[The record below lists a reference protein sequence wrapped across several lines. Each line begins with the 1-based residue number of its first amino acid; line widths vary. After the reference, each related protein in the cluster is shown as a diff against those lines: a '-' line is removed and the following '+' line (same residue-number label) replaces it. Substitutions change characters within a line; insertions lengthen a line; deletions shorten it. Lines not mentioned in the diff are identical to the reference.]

1 MKHTEDKDKLKDINK
16 KGKKMNTLE
25 EIKLQAEEI
34 DRLMTTN
41 ITSKFQFNEKYPI
54 IQLMYNAAR
63 KKAGGDPLSY
73 MVAKNLVDTV
83 KPGDIIFLTSGF
95 IFYKWRLAETDGP
108 PGVAALARAIDLGL
122 DARSVVITDPGLEEM
137 HIKTVGATGLHYL
150 SDIDK
155 AMKQNRQF
163 TVLTYPINRDEAKK
177 LATKLLDDFKPKAII
192 SVEKPGENIKGI
204 IHSRVGVDVSFL
216 HGKLDYLMKEA
227 KSRKILTVGMGD
239 GGNELG
245 MGGIRDIVEKYT
257 STGAKCQCPCNAGVA
272 AATELDYAVPC
283 SISNWGAYGIEACL
297 ALLLDNEDVM
307 HDGDLEDRILDT
319 NAYFGGMSGPAFFCL
334 PMVDSLPGKYNRMF
348 VDFLKYIVDSRIH
361 VTKQFRDYHSGKH
374 AR

>member
-150 SDIDK
+150 SDVDK
-155 AMKQNRQF
+155 AMTQNRQF
-163 TVLTYPINRDEAKK
+163 TVLTYPINREEAKEA
-177 LATKLLDDFKPKAII
+177 ATKLLDDFKPKAII

-245 MGGIRDIVEKYT
+245 MGGIRDIIEKYT

-319 NAYFGGMSGPAFFCL
+319 NANFGGMAGPAFFCL

>member
-1 MKHTEDKDKLKDINK
+1 
-16 KGKKMNTLE
+16 MNTLE

-34 DRLMTTN
+34 DRLITTN

-63 KKAGGDPLSY
+63 KKAGGDPLTY

-122 DARSVVITDPGLEEM
+122 DARSVIITDPGLEEM
-137 HIKTVGATGLHYL
+137 HIKTVEATGLHYL
-150 SDIDK
+150 SDIDE
-155 AMKQNRQF
+155 AVKQNRQF
-163 TVLTYPINRDEAKK
+163 TVLTYPIDREEAKK
-177 LATKLLDDFKPKAII
+177 VATKLLDEFKPKVII
-192 SVEKPGENIKGI
+192 AVEKPGENIKGV

-216 HGKLDYLMKEA
+216 HAKLDYLMKEA
-227 KSRKILTVGMGD
+227 RFRKILTVGMGD

-257 STGAKCQCPCNAGVA
+257 STGAKCQCSCNAGVA

-319 NAYFGGMSGPAFFCL
+319 NAYFGGMAGPAFFCL

-361 VTKQFRDYHSGKH
+361 VTKQFRDYHAGKH